1 MSYITKWA
9 STKFTTYKQM
19 SILQKDLSKFFTVH
33 FPGNSFLN
41 WLFRRTEV
49 FSNFNEVVQHVIDEE
64 RNLDIFASV
73 CLTVWYRRDQ
83 SRLKHSVYPISQMLL
98 QASQALQDFL
108 HALPPAQP
116 SVTSPRFR
124 WIPPPASS
132 LKINFDGALFKDIN
146 AAGLRV
152 VVCDHGGWF

>member
-1 MSYITKWA
+1 
-9 STKFTTYKQM
+9 M

-73 CLTVWYRRDQ
+73 CSTV
-83 SRLKHSVYPISQMLL
+83 
-98 QASQALQDFL
+98 
-108 HALPPAQP
+108 
-116 SVTSPRFR
+116 
-124 WIPPPASS
+124 
-132 LKINFDGALFKDIN
+132 
-146 AAGLRV
+146 
-152 VVCDHGGWF
+152 